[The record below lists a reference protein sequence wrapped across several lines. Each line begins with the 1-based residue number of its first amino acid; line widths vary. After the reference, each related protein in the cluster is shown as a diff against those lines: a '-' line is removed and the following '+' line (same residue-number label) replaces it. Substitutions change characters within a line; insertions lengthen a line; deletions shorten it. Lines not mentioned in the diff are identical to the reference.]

1 MIYFFLR
8 VVLFCIVFFGFLFLL
23 KKNMKLQHS
32 KINILFCM
40 FIASLTVILSIVYPI
55 ENYFC
60 KIPTADKAFQYCSQ
74 GKIICQLDGK
84 DSCVVAYKDFNSE
97 ISLKFL
103 RKKESGYGVQSGLTH
118 NVVYN
123 GSWNRYSFYIYRCMQ
138 TNDYYI
144 YVFGYTDDSENF
156 YVTDQYGTEYLKV
169 GVNRPTDNI
178 VDYIAY
184 IPNLQED
191 DYTIKINE
199 TEVRLLG

>member
-1 MIYFFLR
+1 
-8 VVLFCIVFFGFLFLL
+8 
-23 KKNMKLQHS
+23 
-32 KINILFCM
+32 
-40 FIASLTVILSIVYPI
+40 
-55 ENYFC
+55 
-60 KIPTADKAFQYCSQ
+60 
-74 GKIICQLDGK
+74 
-84 DSCVVAYKDFNSE
+84 
-97 ISLKFL
+97 
-103 RKKESGYGVQSGLTH
+103 
-118 NVVYN
+118 
-123 GSWNRYSFYIYRCMQ
+123 MQ

-144 YVFGYTDDSENF
+144 YVFGFTDDSENF